1 MPQNFL
7 ACDREQELLLP
18 PSLREWLPRDHLAWF
33 VIDAVGQFDLAAFY
47 AAYRADGHGRA
58 AHDPAMM
65 VALLVYA
72 YAIGE
77 RSSRRIE
84 RRCIE
89 DVAARVICANQAPD
103 HTTISRFRQRHETA
117 LAGLF
122 GEVLVL
128 CAEAGLVEI
137 GVIAIDGTKV
147 HANAS
152 ERATCDYE
160 QIAREILAE
169 ADAVDREE
177 DERFGE
183 RRGDELP
190 AELATGEGRA
200 RWLAE
205 AKRRLEQRRAE
216 QARPIPAS
224 RPQRLRESKR
234 RLEEEL
240 ETECRANEAYEAYR
254 ARGLMRNGR
263 RLGSHSPPKP
273 YSPPTTPA
281 GKINTTDPDSRNVKT
296 PRGWVQGYNA
306 QAAANERQ
314 IVIAAELTN
323 SSADFGQIEP
333 MVKAVRRELRAAGVA
348 AVPEVVVADAGY
360 WHRVQMQALAGDGI
374 GVLIPPDA
382 NKRKGARPGWGR
394 RPLRVHA
401 TRASDARRRRALP
414 QTDRDDRADL
424 RRHQVQPQDR
434 PLPTPRQSR
443 VPLGMAADHGHS
455 QPAEA
460 LARHPGDRRRLTGRR
475 APAALPRKR
484 RNHSHSPHS
493 DGDARP
499 LRNSHH
505 ATERCVRKSSPRTWC
520 KRSVLKSS
528 VTMSAAQAAWSSG
541 TSFFNLLVCVS
552 VLVLQDQRETFLGEV
567 AAGDEPLVGSA
578 RSAGRR
584 RAGSATR
591 RWGRCRRRRCG
602 GRSPC

>member
-1 MPQNFL
+1 
-7 ACDREQELLLP
+7 
-18 PSLREWLPRDHLAWF
+18 
-33 VIDAVGQFDLAAFY
+33 VIDAVAQFDLTPFY

-65 VALLVYA
+65 VALLLYC

-84 RRCIE
+84 GRCVE
-89 DVAARVICANQAPD
+89 DVATRVICVNRAPD
-103 HTTISRFRQRHETA
+103 HTTIARFRQRHETA

-128 CAEAGLVEI
+128 CAEAGLVRV

-190 AELATGEGRA
+190 EQLASGAGRA
-200 RWLAE
+200 KWLAE

-216 QARPIPAS
+216 EARPIPAS
-224 RPQRLRESKR
+224 RQQRLRESKR
-234 RLEEEL
+234 RLDEEL
-240 ETECRANEAYEAYR
+240 ATECRANEAYEAYR

-273 YSPPTTPA
+273 YTPPATPP

-306 QAAANERQ
+306 QAATTERQ

-323 SSADFGQIEP
+323 SSADFGQVEP
-333 MVKAVRRELRAAGVA
+333 RVNTVVRELRAAGVA
-348 AVPEVVVADAGY
+348 ELPEVVLADAGY
-360 WHRVQMQALAGDGI
+360 WHQAQMQALAGDGI

-382 NKRKGARPGWGR
+382 NKRKGVRPGWDGGLYAFMRRVLATPAGAELYRKRTAMIEPVFAHTKFNRKIDRFQRRGR
-394 RPLRVHA
+394 AACRSEWRLITATHNLLKLWRATTAPHA
-401 TRASDARRRRALP
+401 T
-414 QTDRDDRADL
+414 
-424 RRHQVQPQDR
+424 
-434 PLPTPRQSR
+434 
-443 VPLGMAADHGHS
+443 
-455 QPAEA
+455 
-460 LARHPGDRRRLTGRR
+460 
-475 APAALPRKR
+475 
-484 RNHSHSPHS
+484 
-493 DGDARP
+493 
-499 LRNSHH
+499 
-505 ATERCVRKSSPRTWC
+505 
-520 KRSVLKSS
+520 
-528 VTMSAAQAAWSSG
+528 
-541 TSFFNLLVCVS
+541 
-552 VLVLQDQRETFLGEV
+552 
-567 AAGDEPLVGSA
+567 
-578 RSAGRR
+578 
-584 RAGSATR
+584 
-591 RWGRCRRRRCG
+591 
-602 GRSPC
+602 

>member
-1 MPQNFL
+1 MPQNLL

-18 PSLREWLPRDHLAWF
+18 PSLREWLPRDHLAWL
-33 VIDAVGQFDLAAFY
+33 VIDVVGRFDLAAFY

-65 VALLVYA
+65 VAVLVYA

-84 RRCIE
+84 RRCVE
-89 DVAARVICANQAPD
+89 DVATRVICANQAPD
-103 HTTISRFRQRHETA
+103 HTTISRFGQRHETA

-128 CAEAGLVEI
+128 CAEAGLVEV
-137 GVIAIDGTKV
+137 GVIAIDGRKV
-147 HANAS
+147 DANAS

-169 ADAVDREE
+169 ADAVDREQ

-205 AKRRLEQRRAE
+205 AKRRLERRRAE
-216 QARPIPAS
+216 EARPIPAS

-234 RLEEEL
+234 RLEEER
-240 ETECRANEAYEAYR
+240 ESECRANEAYEAYR

-263 RLGSHSPPKP
+263 RLGSHSPPQP
-273 YSPPTTPA
+273 YSPPRTPA

-333 MVKAVRRELRAAGVA
+333 MVNAVRRELRAAGVA
-348 AVPEVVVADAGY
+348 ALPEVVVADAGY
-360 WHRVQMQALAGDGI
+360 WHQVQMQTLAGDGI
-374 GVLIPPDA
+374 AVLIPPDA
-382 NKRKGARPGWGR
+382 NKRKGARPGWDGGLYAFMRRVLATPAGAELYGKRTATIEPVFGQLKFNRQISRFQRRGR
-394 RPLRVHA
+394 AACRSEWRLIAATHNLR
-401 TRASDARRRRALP
+401 
-414 QTDRDDRADL
+414 
-424 RRHQVQPQDR
+424 
-434 PLPTPRQSR
+434 
-443 VPLGMAADHGHS
+443 G
-455 QPAEA
+455 
-460 LARHPGDRRRLTGRR
+460 
-475 APAALPRKR
+475 
-484 RNHSHSPHS
+484 
-493 DGDARP
+493 
-499 LRNSHH
+499 
-505 ATERCVRKSSPRTWC
+505 
-520 KRSVLKSS
+520 
-528 VTMSAAQAAWSSG
+528 
-541 TSFFNLLVCVS
+541 
-552 VLVLQDQRETFLGEV
+552 
-567 AAGDEPLVGSA
+567 
-578 RSAGRR
+578 
-584 RAGSATR
+584 
-591 RWGRCRRRRCG
+591 
-602 GRSPC
+602 